1 MDMSNFTK
9 RDVAVAAGL
18 GLATGISGGLLHRYV
33 LSVDKGKKPLPL
45 SAEVPA
51 GAVPNKLEVDKAT
64 GVVTLRSAPAAAMLE
79 QLKGYELVAVSE
91 LPTST
96 LYKLQK
102 IDASK
107 PASASAAAWIPLAA
121 KAGWDVLID
130 SRLTALLDGQPV
142 QPPKDAGPDL
152 VVARKTVTPTLA
164 QVGKPYALLIIGDSV
179 PDGLLPGLPGSVPA
193 TAMAPAPATTP
204 AGAPAAPA
212 TATDKAIEVV
222 KSVTSGV
229 TRVQKLVV
237 GKTVGAATGAMTE
250 SSTKYGLMVGGGIA
264 LLTGAVLAAKH
275 VSDKSK
281 RRGRFMRDDSYSG
294 IMRRARMGY

>member
-9 RDVAVAAGL
+9 KDVAVAAGV
-18 GLATGISGGLLHRYV
+18 GLAAGLGGGLLHRYV
-33 LSVDKGKKPLPL
+33 LSVDKGKKPLPMN
-45 SAEVPA
+45 AQVPP
-51 GAVPNKLEVDKAT
+51 GAVPTKLEVDKAT
-64 GVVTLRSAPAAAMLE
+64 GVVTLRSGPAAAMLE

-102 IDASK
+102 IDPSK
-107 PASASAAAWIPLAA
+107 PAAASAASWLPLAA

-164 QVGKPYALLIIGDSV
+164 QVGKPYALMIIGDSV
-179 PDGLLPGLPGSVPA
+179 SDGLLPGLPGSVPA
-193 TAMAPAPATTP
+193 TAMAPAPTTP

-212 TATDKAIEVV
+212 TPTDKAVEVV
-222 KSVTSGV
+222 KSVTSGI
-229 TRVQKLVV
+229 TRVHNLVV

-250 SSTKYGLMVGGGIA
+250 SSTKYGLMVGGGLA
-264 LLTGAVLAAKH
+264 VLTGAALAIKH
-275 VSDKSK
+275 VSDKKS
-281 RRGRFMRDDSYSG
+281 RRNRFTRDDSYAG